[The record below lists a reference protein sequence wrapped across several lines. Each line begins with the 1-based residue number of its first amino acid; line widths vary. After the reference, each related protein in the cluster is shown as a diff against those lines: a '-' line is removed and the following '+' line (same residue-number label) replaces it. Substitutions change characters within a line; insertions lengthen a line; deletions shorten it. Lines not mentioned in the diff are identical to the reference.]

1 MATPN
6 KFSRRERQIMDV
18 LYERKEASAQEVLDG
33 MEDPPSYS
41 SVRALLARLLEK
53 GAVTHRQEG
62 AKYIYA
68 PAVAVDDARES
79 AVKRLV
85 NTFFEGSALQAVNAL
100 LGGKENQLSD
110 SELDELEQAIAQAR
124 SKTKV
129 SRKDDNTSS

>member
-100 LGGKENQLSD
+100 LGGKDNQLSD
-110 SELDELEQAIAQAR
+110 TELDELEQAIANAKALR
-124 SKTKV
+124 KNDDV
-129 SRKDDNTSS
+129 SS

>member
-100 LGGKENQLSD
+100 LGGKDNQLSD
-110 SELDELEQAIAQAR
+110 TELDELEQAIAKAKALR
-124 SKTKV
+124 KNDDV
-129 SRKDDNTSS
+129 SL

>member
-100 LGGKENQLSD
+100 LGGKDNQLSD
-110 SELDELEQAIAQAR
+110 TELDELEQAIANAKALR
-124 SKTKV
+124 KNDDV
-129 SRKDDNTSS
+129 SL

>member
-1 MATPN
+1 
-6 KFSRRERQIMDV
+6 MDV

>member
-1 MATPN
+1 
-6 KFSRRERQIMDV
+6 MDV

-124 SKTKV
+124 SKTRA
-129 SRKDDNTSS
+129 SGKDDNTSS

>member
-100 LGGKENQLSD
+100 LGGKDNQLSD
-110 SELDELEQAIAQAR
+110 TELDELEQAIAKA
-124 SKTKV
+124 KAL
-129 SRKDDNTSS
+129 RKNDDFSL